1 MENKE
6 ETVKQLAELAMQS
19 EMAVSIDWNVLNL
32 TQQEAFVMMASN
44 VVEQMESL
52 PEDQRAVVAM
62 ATMTKLLVE
71 NFILTIQR
79 DANNGTNV

>member
-19 EMAVSIDWNVLNL
+19 EMAVSIDWNKLNL
-32 TQQEAFVMMASN
+32 TQQDAFVMMASN

-79 DANNGTNV
+79 DANNDTNV

>member
-19 EMAVSIDWNVLNL
+19 EMAVSIEWNVLNL

>member
-19 EMAVSIDWNVLNL
+19 EMAVSIDWNKLNL
-32 TQQEAFVMMASN
+32 TQQDAFVMMASN

>member
-1 MENKE
+1 MEHKE

-19 EMAVSIDWNVLNL
+19 QMAVSIDWNMLNL

-44 VVEQMESL
+44 VIEQMESL

-79 DANNGTNV
+79 DAKNETNV

>member
-1 MENKE
+1 MEHKE

-19 EMAVSIDWNVLNL
+19 QMAVSIDWNMLNL

-44 VVEQMESL
+44 VIEQMDSL

-79 DANNGTNV
+79 DAKNETNV